1 MRRLKLAEAT
11 SPLVDCERQLK
22 DGPLVLTV
30 DGHPVAALV
39 PIEASDWESLSLS
52 TNPDFIALIEQS
64 RARFRAEGGLTSDE
78 IRRELGIPKKKPR
91 QRQPASPDKPT
102 SPDRK

>member
-1 MRRLKLAEAT
+1 MRRLELEEAT
-11 SPLVDCERQLK
+11 SPLVDYERQLK

-39 PIEASDWESLSLS
+39 PIEAADWESLSLS

-64 RARFRAEGGLTSDE
+64 RARFRTEGGISSEE
-78 IRRELGIPKKKPR
+78 IRREFGLQNNKPR
-91 QRQPASPDKPT
+91 QRQPAPPDKPA
-102 SPDRK
+102 SQERK